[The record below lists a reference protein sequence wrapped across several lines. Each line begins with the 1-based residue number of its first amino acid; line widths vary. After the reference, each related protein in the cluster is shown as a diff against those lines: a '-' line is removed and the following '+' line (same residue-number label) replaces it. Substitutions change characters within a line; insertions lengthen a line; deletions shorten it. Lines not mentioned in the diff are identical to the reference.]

1 MKTKITFCVC
11 VILLM
16 LVMPF
21 LPVNGESE
29 IYDNT
34 LRLHVLAN
42 SDSEEDQALKLK
54 VRDAVIKEAEKLADG
69 CMDIND
75 AKIVYGQSLSLFK
88 ETAERVIAENGYDY
102 AVDVVLSEE
111 YYPERQ
117 YEEFRLP
124 AGNYNSLRVKIGEAV
139 GKNWWCVLFPPLCV
153 EASEAKEEMVQT
165 GFTPNQIRV
174 LTDSE
179 TPKYVI
185 RFRILEWAEE
195 IINKLK

>member
-21 LPVNGESE
+21 LPENGESE

-54 VRDAVIKEAEKLADG
+54 VRDAIIKEAESLAG
-69 CMDIND
+69 ECSDIND
-75 AKIVYGQSLSLFK
+75 AKLIYGQNLSLFK
-88 ETAERVIAENGYDY
+88 ETAEGVVAENGYDY
-102 AVDVVLSEE
+102 NVTVTLSEE

-117 YEEFRLP
+117 YEQFRLP
-124 AGNYNSLRVKIGEAV
+124 AGNYNSLKVNIGEAE

-185 RFRILEWAEE
+185 RFRILEWAEG

>member
-1 MKTKITFCVC
+1 
-11 VILLM
+11 M

-139 GKNWWCVLFPPLCV
+139 GKNWWCVLFPPLCLSSSV
-153 EASEAKEEMVQT
+153 ATEDALINAGMDEDNAKTVTCDGTEY
-165 GFTPNQIRV
+165 
-174 LTDSE
+174 
-179 TPKYVI
+179 KI
-185 RFRILEWAEE
+185 RFRVLDWWSSTKE
-195 IINKLK
+195 KLSRIF